1 MKQEVAEAILNF
13 EDHEEEDFFVEVDG
27 TDGVI
32 EGQSRWYTRFSSVYE
47 DTRDGTFWKV
57 TWERGSTEMQDSGP
71 ENIEVRQVRPVLVE
85 RTEYQ
90 PVAS

>member
-13 EDHEEEDFFVEVDG
+13 EDHEENEFFVEIDG
-27 TDGVI
+27 TEVI
-32 EGQSRWYTRFSSVYE
+32 EGQSRWYTTFSSVYE

-57 TWERGSTEMQDSGP
+57 TWSRGSTEMQDDGP
-71 ENIEVRQVRPVLVE
+71 ENINVQQVRPVIVE